1 MNRPV
6 QEFYTTDL
14 SRRWARSRV
23 VQTGRHFSMHEL
35 LLECSFMVV
44 VMGCLCF
51 CVLFSRLMKKHDCDC
66 GEIFRLIV

>member
-1 MNRPV
+1 MNRPT
-6 QEFYTTDL
+6 QEVYTTIL

-23 VQTGRHFSMHEL
+23 FQAGRHFSMHEL

-44 VMGCLCF
+44 VMGCLCV
-51 CVLFSRLMKKHDCDC
+51 CVLFLKVLENHDCDY